1 MAEHYVDTEPL
12 RVVVVDDH
20 DLFRRGLSQLLQESG
35 IDVIGEASDGSRGV
49 ELANRLRPDVVVMD
63 LSMPGI
69 SGVEATRRLIEST
82 PEARVLMLTVIA
94 EESEVLDAIIA
105 GASGYLLKDAS
116 VEQIVSGIQTAA
128 RGESLISPRVAGKL
142 MHRLREIPTS
152 RPEPPREEL
161 TQRELAVLELVA
173 EGHDNAE
180 IAERLFISQNTVK
193 SHVSNI
199 LAKLQVENRVQ
210 AAVRAIRGG
219 LFPR

>member
-82 PEARVLMLTVIA
+82 PGARVLMLTVIA

-128 RGESLISPRVAGKL
+128 RGESMISPRVAGKL
-142 MHRLREIPTS
+142 MHRLREIPPS
-152 RPEPPREEL
+152 WPEPPREEL

-199 LAKLQVENRVQ
+199 LAKLQVDNRVQ